1 MNVSFKRRRF
11 IKSLVAVSL
20 AGSVNSDLKANSFL
34 QDRNINSGNSKLKM
48 SLNAFSFN
56 DPLMDKKMSLDDLL
70 ETCAEIGFD
79 GVDITAY
86 YFPGY
91 PKVPD
96 DNYLYHI
103 KRKAFRLGLDITG
116 TGVRNDFTEPDKNKR
131 ADHVTLVKDWVDAA
145 SKLGAP
151 VLRIFAGTQNPKGYT
166 RSQILEWM
174 IHDVQDC
181 LSYGKQKGVIVAIQ
195 NHNDFIQTADE
206 ANEIIE
212 KINSEWFGLILDTG
226 SYRMHDPYD
235 EIAKSA
241 KYAVNWQVKENIFV
255 NGAEV
260 PADIPKLIRIVKTA
274 GYRGYIPIETLGP
287 GDPKPK
293 VTALFNQVQ
302 KAIGSPL

>member
-1 MNVSFKRRRF
+1 MNVFKRRRF

-20 AGSVNSDLKANSFL
+20 AGSVNSDIKANSVV

-56 DPLMDKKMSLDDLL
+56 DPLVDKRMSLDDLL
-70 ETCAEIGFD
+70 ETCAEIGF
-79 GVDITAY
+79 GGIDITAY

-91 PKVPD
+91 PNVPD
-96 DNYLYHI
+96 DNYLYHV

-131 ADHVTLVKDWVDAA
+131 SDHVTLVKNWVDAA
-145 SKLGAP
+145 AKVGAP
-151 VLRIFAGTQNPKGYT
+151 VLRIFAGTQDPKGYT
-166 RSQILEWM
+166 RPQILEWM
-174 IHDVQDC
+174 IHDIRECV
-181 LSYGKQKGVIVAIQ
+181 SYGKQKGVLVAIQ
-195 NHNDFIQTADE
+195 NHNDFIRTADE

-226 SYRMHDPYD
+226 SYRMHDPYE

-241 KYAVNWQVKENIFV
+241 KYAVNWQIKENIFV
-255 NGAEV
+255 NGVEV
-260 PADIPKLIRIVKTA
+260 PADIPRLIRIVKTA

-287 GDPKPK
+287 GDPKVK
-293 VTALFNQVQ
+293 VAALFDQVL
-302 KAIGSPL
+302 KAIG